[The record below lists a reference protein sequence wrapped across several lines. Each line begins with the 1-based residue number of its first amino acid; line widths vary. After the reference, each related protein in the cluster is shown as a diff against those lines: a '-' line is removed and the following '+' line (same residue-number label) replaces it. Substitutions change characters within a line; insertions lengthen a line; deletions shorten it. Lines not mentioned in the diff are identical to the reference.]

1 MPNVMQLRPMMSSSP
16 AHHLT
21 SSGTRGN
28 RGAEADPDGKDL
40 FGPQGS
46 PEKKKRRNNA
56 QAPPPISEFA
66 PPPTP
71 MVDHL
76 VAANPFD
83 DDFIPSKGPMAPSGF
98 MGSRPGFPPPG
109 PYGGYRMPGS
119 VPPRMPY
126 GSPGYRAGPPHHHM
140 GGPQGP
146 PFPPNYMGMG
156 FGQGGGGNFGHPANV
171 GYGPRGA
178 PMFHPGRGGPNFSP
192 PHGPMAG
199 PGAAQNFGGPGPGPA
214 FSQGCPP
221 TSNPN
226 FGPGPGMNFMQSPPQ
241 GVNPN
246 SNIGGPNQ
254 NLPQGNGQNLNHI
267 ANQNFSQGLPGQNMS
282 QSPSPIMSQ
291 LMSQGTM
298 RLNNGLGPG
307 QGFGPSPG
315 QNNKHVGPGPNI
327 NSQSPS
333 QSSSQQGPI
342 QNMGQNTKGFGQAN
356 NINLKSFNQ
365 DSNMFGGQIGGD
377 TSSPSSN
384 QPMGGPT
391 VNSNQTNS
399 GPNNGTLDGNANSGG
414 PAPSGASA
422 PTGSVNSRPVG
433 LGGGGPPPSYAC
445 GACLQEV
452 SEGQEAIPCEV
463 ACQRWFH
470 RECAG
475 LSELAY
481 KLLARED
488 CAVWAC
494 DGCMAGGDGPLHRL
508 TPTQAQTAQP
518 SPANAA
524 GE

>member
-1 MPNVMQLRPMMSSSP
+1 
-16 AHHLT
+16 
-21 SSGTRGN
+21 
-28 RGAEADPDGKDL
+28 
-40 FGPQGS
+40 GS

-156 FGQGGGGNFGHPANV
+156 FG
-171 GYGPRGA
+171 
-178 PMFHPGRGGPNFSP
+178 P

-291 LMSQGTM
+291 LMSQGT
-298 RLNNGLGPG
+298 
-307 QGFGPSPG
+307 
-315 QNNKHVGPGPNI
+315 I
-327 NSQSPS
+327 QSPS

-356 NINLKSFNQ
+356 NINLKSF
-365 DSNMFGGQIGGD
+365 
-377 TSSPSSN
+377 N

-433 LGGGGPPPSYAC
+433 LGGGPPPSYAC

-508 TPTQAQTAQP
+508 TPTQSQTAQP
-518 SPANAA
+518 SPA
-524 GE
+524 